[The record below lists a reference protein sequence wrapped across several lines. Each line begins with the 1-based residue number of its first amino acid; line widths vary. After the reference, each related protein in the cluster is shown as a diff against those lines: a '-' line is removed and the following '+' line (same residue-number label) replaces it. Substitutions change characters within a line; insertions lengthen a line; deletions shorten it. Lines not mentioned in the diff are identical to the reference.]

1 MEVRKIQKSS
11 SFSLLLSITVIFTF
25 VGLPSTSWAEIA
37 VSNATINLSPM
48 ASIPSAGYMT
58 IQNKSRKE
66 VSIQSI
72 SSPAFEDVSWHETFV
87 SEEGIA
93 RMRMKKKATVIPAFG
108 EVVLKKGGQHLMLY
122 AALKELEKERNKTE
136 DEMYEV

>member
-1 MEVRKIQKSS
+1 
-11 SFSLLLSITVIFTF
+11 
-25 VGLPSTSWAEIA
+25 
-37 VSNATINLSPM
+37 M
-48 ASIPSAGYMT
+48 ANIPSAGYMT

-122 AALKELEKERNKTE
+122 AALKELEKESEIDLIFKLRSGLEQSFPVKIIRTKNLHNHH
-136 DEMYEV
+136 